1 LGVDEREAKTVFQV
15 EYTEYGWAVSIGG
28 RRVAVYP
35 WQEEALAYVEERRA
49 ELRAKGESSSVV
61 VRGRA

>member
-1 LGVDEREAKTVFQV
+1 LGVEEREAKTVFQV
-15 EYTEYGWAVSIGG
+15 AYTDYGWAVSIGG
-28 RRVAVYP
+28 RRVAVYL

-61 VRGRA
+61 LRGR